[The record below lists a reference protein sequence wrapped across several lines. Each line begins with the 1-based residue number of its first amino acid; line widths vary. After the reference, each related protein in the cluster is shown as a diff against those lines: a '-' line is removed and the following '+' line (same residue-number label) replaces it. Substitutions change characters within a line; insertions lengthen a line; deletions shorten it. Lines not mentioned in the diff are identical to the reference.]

1 MSADNPTLPERVR
14 AEARHVAQSLRTFGP
29 ARGKRWPL
37 ALQAALAMTVPIV
50 VLAALG
56 YDRLALLAATGA
68 FTVIYGGWLRPRE
81 RARFAPLV
89 SPARRC
95 SPACSS
101 RFRSSCRATAASRRG
116 RSANCSRAAGAP
128 SRAP

>member
-1 MSADNPTLPERVR
+1 MR

-68 FTVIYGGWLRPRE
+68 FTVIYGGWLR
-81 RARFAPLV
+81 RARRD
-89 SPARRC
+89 SPARLW
-95 SPACSS
+95 
-101 RFRSSCRATAASRRG
+101 RAWRRG
-116 RSANCSRAAGAP
+116 VLAAGGLGRGARR
-128 SRAP
+128 RAGLTVASAAVGGALAAYLLRALVSAR